1 MAPDLDKFI
10 LDQLSVWP
18 AIAHN
23 YRMLRAIKVKRV
35 VVDGLP
41 VTVQCNPQRL
51 ISTAAR
57 TDPAHLASRK
67 CFLCG
72 ENRPAEQHSFRLEG
86 RKRRKYDVLV
96 NRYPIFPKHLVI
108 GSAVHEPQC
117 IWHRFVD
124 MLEMAR
130 QLPDYTIFYNG
141 PHAGASVP
149 DHLHFQACQRS
160 YLPLERALDRLLEE
174 VAAGQAPAPDLE
186 YVASVRDADLYHYR
200 RFARGI
206 FALRATTSKS
216 LAKMFYRLL
225 DCAPVEDGEQEPRFN
240 ALAWFTGTEYRA
252 VVMCRR
258 CHRSSHYFAKGPEK
272 VTVSPGCADMAGF
285 LVLPFESDY
294 ERMDSELLQE
304 ILSEVTVSGEVEEKI
319 IWRLVRKQPE
329 IEVGIMSAS
338 EIVFEVISDGAGPQK
353 VSYREGKIDYNGTLY
368 DELDF
373 EAVTPATLFA
383 EPSFILHGVTIGVD
397 FHWQRLQDQTF
408 AGRIKFIPEKGKVT
422 AINVIGVE
430 DYLLSVISSEMKST
444 ADLEF
449 LKAHAVISRSW
460 VMSQIKARREGHK
473 AASGPAFDN
482 SPALVTWLDSSA
494 PREESPVDG
503 PRRIVRWFDHEDH
516 KRFDV
521 CADDHCQRYQG
532 LTMAVGD
539 NVRRA
544 IDETW
549 GEVLSYDGNICDTRF
564 SKCCGGM
571 SELFSTCWADMDY
584 PYLSPVSDPWCGQ
597 AEPEVL
603 SKVLND
609 YDLETRDFYRW
620 SERIPIGKAS
630 SLVKERTGV
639 DLGRITALEP
649 LETGPSGR
657 IKILR
662 VTGEKGSIEVGKE
675 LYIRRMLS
683 DSHLKSSAFTAKV
696 SPKEIVLEGSGWG
709 HGVGLCQIGAAVM
722 ASKGFSYRDILSFY
736 YPGSTLGR

>member
-1 MAPDLDKFI
+1 MTQDIDKFI

-18 AIAHN
+18 ATAHN
-23 YRMLRAIKVKRV
+23 YRALRSVKVKRIV
-35 VVDGLP
+35 HNGLP

-57 TDPAHLASRK
+57 TDEASIAARK
-67 CFLCG
+67 CFLCA
-72 ENRPAEQHSFRLEG
+72 ENRPPEQHSFRLEG
-86 RKRRKYDVLV
+86 RKRRRYDVLV

-108 GSAVHEPQC
+108 GSLPHEPQC

-130 QLPDYTIFYNG
+130 QLPDFTVFYNG
-141 PHAGASVP
+141 PYAGASAP
-149 DHLHFQACQRS
+149 DHLHFQACQRG
-160 YLPLERALDRLLEE
+160 YLPLERALDRLLGEI
-174 VAAGQAPAPDLE
+174 ASGQHPSPELE
-186 YVASVRDADLYHYR
+186 YIASVRDADLYHYKH
-200 RFARGI
+200 FTRGI
-206 FALRATTSKS
+206 FALRAPTSKS

-225 DCAPVEDGEQEPRFN
+225 DCAPVEEGEKEPRFN

-258 CHRSSHYFAKGPEK
+258 CHRSSHYFIKGPEK

-285 LVLPFESDY
+285 VVLPFESDY
-294 ERMDSELLQE
+294 ERMDSDLLGE
-304 ILSEVTVSGEVEEKI
+304 ILSEVSVSAEVEEKI

-373 EAVTPATLFA
+373 EAVTPAMLFA

-460 VMSQIKARREGHK
+460 VMSQINARRSGHLSS
-473 AASGPAFDN
+473 AGPAFDN
-482 SPALVTWLDSSA
+482 SPALVTWLDTSVR
-494 PREESPVDG
+494 REETPSDG
-503 PRRIVRWFDHEDH
+503 PARIVKWFDHEDH

-532 LTMAVGD
+532 LTMAIGD
-539 NVRRA
+539 NVRTA

-549 GEVLSYDGNICDTRF
+549 GEVLTFDGALCDTRF
-564 SKCCGGM
+564 SKCCGGL
-571 SELFSTCWADMDY
+571 SELFSTCWADRDF
-584 PYLSPVSDPWCGQ
+584 PYLTPVADPWCGQ
-597 AEPEVL
+597 ADAAVL
-603 SKVLND
+603 DKVLND

-620 SERIPIGKAS
+620 TERIPAEKAA
-630 SLVKERTGV
+630 SLVKDRTGV
-639 DLGRITALEP
+639 DLGRITSIEP
-649 LETGPSGR
+649 IEKGPSGR
-657 IKILR
+657 IRLLR
-662 VTGEKGSIEVGKE
+662 IVGEKGRIEIGKE
-675 LYIRRMLS
+675 LFIRRALS

-696 SPKEIVLEGSGWG
+696 SPEEIVLEGSGWG

-722 ASKGFSYRDILSFY
+722 ASKGYSYKEILSFY